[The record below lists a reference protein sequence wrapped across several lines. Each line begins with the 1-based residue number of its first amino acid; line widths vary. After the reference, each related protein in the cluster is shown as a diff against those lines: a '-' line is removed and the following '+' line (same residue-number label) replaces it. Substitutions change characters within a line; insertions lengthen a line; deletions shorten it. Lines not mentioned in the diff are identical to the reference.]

1 MRNVKMRWILGILF
15 AASALVFGGASGRLS
30 TSIEGWPAKEQRADN
45 GCPLPSGS
53 LLNGLFVGYADTENS
68 SEQPAPVL
76 PVETITVAPAS
87 SCLTTRTYTGTVAAR
102 RTSRL
107 GFRRSGEITA
117 MDVDEGEQVAA
128 GQTLGRLD
136 TRHLDAKKQQAEAQK
151 TQASAVLK
159 ELIAGPR
166 EETIATA
173 EANVRHVQSQLDQQK
188 SSVERMEQLMRRRG
202 ISTEAYEKATQAV
215 ANLET
220 QLVVVTKQL
229 EELQAGARPERIE
242 AQQAAVSQI
251 DAALASIA
259 HEFEDSEL
267 VAPYAGTVSRRFVD
281 EGTVVSAGT
290 PIIELLEHD
299 RLEALVGLPADVA
312 AEFEV
317 GQVHTIRADARSH
330 RAVVKSVLPCLDSTT
345 RTVRVV
351 LEIDGD
357 AAPNLVPGQVIRLP
371 VTTQQDVQG
380 FWLPTSALVR
390 GTRGLWSCYVV
401 VARSAA
407 DQPETV
413 ERRNMEIVHTDG
425 KRVLVRGALQAGD
438 RVVHEGT
445 HRIVAGQLV
454 RDIGL
459 AEMPSLDATI
469 STQ

>member
-1 MRNVKMRWILGILF
+1 MRSVKMRWILGILF
-15 AASALVFGGASGRLS
+15 AASVLAFAGASGRFPR
-30 TSIEGWPAKEQRADN
+30 SIGGWLANEQGPDN
-45 GCPLPSGS
+45 GCPLALGS
-53 LLNGLFVGYADTENS
+53 RLNGLLVGYADTKTS
-68 SEQPAPVL
+68 SEQPATVL
-76 PVETITVAPAS
+76 PVETITVDPAS
-87 SCLTTRTYTGTVAAR
+87 SYLSTRTYTGTVAAR
-102 RTSRL
+102 RMSRL
-107 GFRRSGEITA
+107 GFQRSGELTA
-117 MDVDEGEQVAA
+117 LDVDEGEQVAA

-151 TQASAVLK
+151 AQASAVLK

-173 EANVRHVQSQLDQQK
+173 EANVKHIQSQLDQQK

-202 ISTEAYEKATQAV
+202 VSTEAYEGANQAV

-267 VAPYAGTVSRRFVD
+267 VAPYDGTVSRRFVD

-290 PIIELLEHD
+290 PIVELLEHD
-299 RLEALVGLPADVA
+299 WLEAWVGLPADLA
-312 AEFEV
+312 AAFDV
-317 GQVHTIRADARSH
+317 GQVHTIRAGSRSH
-330 RAVVKSVLPCLDSTT
+330 RAVVKSVLPYLDATT

-357 AAPNLVPGQVIRLP
+357 AAPHVVSGQVIRLP
-371 VTTQQDVQG
+371 VATREDVQG

-390 GTRGLWSCYVV
+390 GARGLWSCYVV
-401 VARSAA
+401 VAGSAA

-413 ERRNMEIVHTDG
+413 ERRDMEIVHTDG

-445 HRIVAGQLV
+445 HRIVAGQFV
-454 RDIGL
+454 RDLRL
-459 AEMPSLDATI
+459 AEMHGTNASS
-469 STQ
+469 STE